1 MTAAPR
7 SAFPL
12 DGTSRAQDTL
22 TRPDLSWG
30 QKCVRPVAD
39 PHAFAADLP
48 ELWSD
53 FCRRNYRDARH
64 LAQAFGVSESCARK
78 WWDGAGGTRGH
89 QLQIAVALHPE
100 DAFQTFFGIAAE

>member
-1 MTAAPR
+1 MTTAPR
-7 SAFPL
+7 AVFDPKHS
-12 DGTSRAQDTL
+12 SRVQSTL
-22 TRPDLSWG
+22 NLPTQSWG

-48 ELWSD
+48 ELWSA

-78 WWDGAGGTRGH
+78 WWDGAGGIRGH
-89 QLQIAVALHPE
+89 QLQIAVALHPQ
-100 DAFQTFFGIAAE
+100 DAFETFFGIAAE